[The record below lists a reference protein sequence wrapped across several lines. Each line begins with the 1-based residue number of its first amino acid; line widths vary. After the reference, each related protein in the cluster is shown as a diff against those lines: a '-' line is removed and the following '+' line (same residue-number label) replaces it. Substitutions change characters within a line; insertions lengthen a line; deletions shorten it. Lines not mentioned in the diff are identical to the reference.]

1 LLLLYCMYMKINNIL
16 KLQIFMVILLLTVCL
31 WGIGLETLQKNKAL
45 VSQKFIASPLA
56 SLFVLQVEMGMW
68 CLLSD
73 SVFLFLVEWFDFE
86 FNKTLHVIPYQQ
98 QLICWPSQSLTT
110 NLYHVTQTGNLHR
123 GFIFDKV
130 EIVVYDSDTK
140 GKQGAAKEPSVVFGP
155 TVRGARG
162 E

>member
-1 LLLLYCMYMKINNIL
+1 MKINNIL

-140 GKQGAAKEPSVVFGP
+140 GKQGAAEEPSVVFGP